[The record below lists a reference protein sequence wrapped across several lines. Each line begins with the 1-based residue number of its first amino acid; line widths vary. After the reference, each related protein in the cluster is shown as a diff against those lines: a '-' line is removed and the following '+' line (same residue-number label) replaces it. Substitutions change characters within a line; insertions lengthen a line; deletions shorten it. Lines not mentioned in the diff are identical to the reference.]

1 MPTSSSDAALLELD
15 LYFLLDPSRSLTS
28 ASSSADVSRFYRKRA
43 RALHPDKNPDR
54 ADAADAFDQ
63 LQRAYELLSDE
74 QRRAQYDE
82 RWKVKQERK
91 RKRQAEDG
99 ELQRMRQRLQQREME
114 AQQRTTAASS
124 AHQQPAALQQRR
136 AIQRENEAAV
146 AQLRAAA
153 AQPQPSPPPPPSHP
167 SASASSSTVVLSLA
181 QPIDASALRSHFARY
196 GGVEHAMVRQGGIKA
211 FVTFY
216 QPHSAEAARRGE
228 QWETRRWTVGG
239 LGEKVDAERRERQS
253 DQRGEAEDERKE
265 IRSAT
270 RPAAAIAVE
279 LKAYEASTLAKLREL
294 AKRKRE
300 GDAGQTETGGG
311 SSGGALSASS
321 APGDTGAP
329 DPPPIPPAGSS
340 TAPDTIEID
349 V

>member
-1 MPTSSSDAALLELD
+1 MQLYWSWICTSCST
-15 LYFLLDPSRSLTS
+15 PSRSLTS

-216 QPHSAEAARRGE
+216 QPTAQRQPGGESSGKRGDGRSGDWVRRSMQRG
-228 QWETRRWTVGG
+228 
-239 LGEKVDAERRERQS
+239 RERQS

-300 GDAGQTETGGG
+300 GGRRTD
-311 SSGGALSASS
+311 
-321 APGDTGAP
+321 GDWRWQQRRRFICIVCSWRHRRARPTTNTP
-329 DPPPIPPAGSS
+329 SRLPQQRLIP
-340 TAPDTIEID
+340 
-349 V
+349 